1 MTKKNK
7 YMIAEDANGNPVY
20 DFQKVLRDF
29 QKMFTKENAKFPFTE
44 SLYGTMTQKFTSAHY
59 DRVQWFTDYNGNWK
73 TLGDDIFRYAYLESG
88 NPTKDALPKLI
99 TFLRINDKV
108 EVKFP
113 LVRVERDNGRIVRYF
128 PKMK

>member
-7 YMIAEDANGNPVY
+7 YIIAEDANGNPVY
-20 DFQKVLRDF
+20 DYRKVLKDF

-44 SLYGTMTQKFTSAHY
+44 SLYDTMTQKFTTAHY

-73 TLGDDIFRYAYLESG
+73 TLGDDIYRYAYLEFR

-99 TFLRINDKV
+99 TFLRTNDKV

-113 LVRVERDNGRIVRYF
+113 LVRVEADNGRIVRYF